1 MTGPT
6 APALPPLSLRP
17 DRRPD
22 HRNVPDQRNAH
33 DAATLARAEAAG
45 TTPANW
51 LRTRRTAEEFE
62 SQFLTQMLS
71 HLFENV
77 EVDETFGGGNA
88 EEMFRS
94 LLVDQ
99 YGKQMARAGGIGIA
113 DAVQKQILSMQE
125 V

>member
-1 MTGPT
+1 MTGPA

-17 DRRPD
+17 DRP
-22 HRNVPDQRNAH
+22 NLPDQRNAH
-33 DAATLARAEAAG
+33 DAATRARAEAAG
-45 TTPANW
+45 TTPENW

-62 SQFLTQMLS
+62 GQFLTQMLS

-77 EVDETFGGGNA
+77 EVDETFGGGHA

-99 YGKQMARAGGIGIA
+99 YGKQMTRAGGIGIA